1 MIFFIPLSDL
11 MLFHVADLASLSEQ
25 EIVERIRSDQPE
37 LFADAT
43 LTVNEGV
50 LRVEFQPVADAV
62 RAEAGRLLEKGV
74 LRCRQGEYR
83 KAIGILERVIE
94 LDPSVVA
101 AYRNLGMAY
110 VELNESDKARD
121 YLVEA
126 ALLDPR
132 DPWPYVVL
140 GNQLLKQPDKLE
152 AAEALLR
159 KAHELDPADPW
170 AMNSLGGIATERGD
184 LSSAQDWFRLALQL
198 KPDFAN
204 SRYGLANSLAMAGRF
219 EEARAELSTLFSGAE
234 HQDARSNQVF
244 RAARD
249 FWLDITRQLANAR
262 RDASLASVRDY
273 LARVSEASG
282 YPVREEWADFP
293 ESYAAQT
300 QMAWKKEKDH
310 HLIRL
315 RRGYPEPAWHHILA
329 HEATHIAMEAE
340 ARALGRNRW
349 FVTTAETRTKALKGM
364 AGDIRRIGKLGY
376 PEQGVAELMVTL
388 HNGATSFLFNCPLD
402 MIIEARLRR
411 EMPTVADAQ
420 WLSLDALAREAIT
433 VTRNPEVRSLSP
445 QIILKVND
453 TLNAAMALFLRD
465 LSGGAID
472 YVEAYRPLNC
482 LKQAER
488 IYGLYQAAVS
498 RGLTAGNEYD
508 LVDAFA
514 AELGVRDWY
523 VWQPDRDDLT
533 RTQDDAGSPTPAR
546 RISSPAA
553 LMYLVAA
560 LDHLEGLDPRVVTQ
574 IATEAALLGRSGMNL
589 DNADKLH
596 TLSAFPDERFSGL
609 ELLCLMYAAF
619 QQIKPDADVGVDMSE
634 VWDAARIMHASR
646 KR

>member
-11 MLFHVADLASLSEQ
+11 KLFHAADLSSLSER

-43 LTVNEGV
+43 LTVNQGV
-50 LRVEFQPVADAV
+50 LMVEFQPVADAA
-62 RAEAGRLLEKGV
+62 RAEAARLLEKGV

-110 VELNESDKARD
+110 VELNESEKARE

-126 ALLDPR
+126 ALLDPK

-140 GNQLLKQPDKLE
+140 GNQLIKQPDKLA

-159 KAHELDPADPW
+159 KAHELDPVDPW

-184 LSSAQDWFRLALQL
+184 LSSAQGWFRQALQL

-204 SRYGLANSLAMAGRF
+204 SRYGLANSLAMGGRF
-219 EEARAELSTLFSGAE
+219 EEARAELATLFSGAE

-262 RDASLASVRDY
+262 RDESLASVRGY
-273 LARVSEASG
+273 LAKVSKESG

-293 ESYAAQT
+293 ENYAAQT
-300 QMAWKKEKDH
+300 QMAWKKGKDH
-310 HLIRL
+310 HVIRL

-349 FVTTAETRTKALKGM
+349 FMTTAESRTKALKGM
-364 AGDIRRIGKLGY
+364 AGDIRKIGKLGY
-376 PEQGVAELMVTL
+376 PEQRVAELMVKL

-402 MIIEARLRR
+402 MIIEARLQR

-420 WLSLDALAREAIT
+420 WLSLDALAREAVT
-433 VTRNPEVRSLSP
+433 VTRNPEIRSLSP
-445 QIILKVND
+445 QTILKVND
-453 TLNAAMALFLRD
+453 TLNAAMALFLSD

-472 YVEAYRPLNC
+472 YVEAYRPLN
-482 LKQAER
+482 LDSSVER
-488 IYGLYQAAVS
+488 ARVCGFRVGWQGATTQRAGARKEEQRSQAA
-498 RGLTAGNEYD
+498 RKPCN
-508 LVDAFA
+508 
-514 AELGVRDWY
+514 R
-523 VWQPDRDDLT
+523 
-533 RTQDDAGSPTPAR
+533 AR
-546 RISSPAA
+546 S
-553 LMYLVAA
+553 
-560 LDHLEGLDPRVVTQ
+560 GVTQ
-574 IATEAALLGRSGMNL
+574 MVTAIGGANASSHAVSQGLRSGQL
-589 DNADKLH
+589 
-596 TLSAFPDERFSGL
+596 
-609 ELLCLMYAAF
+609 
-619 QQIKPDADVGVDMSE
+619 
-634 VWDAARIMHASR
+634 RIPG
-646 KR
+646 